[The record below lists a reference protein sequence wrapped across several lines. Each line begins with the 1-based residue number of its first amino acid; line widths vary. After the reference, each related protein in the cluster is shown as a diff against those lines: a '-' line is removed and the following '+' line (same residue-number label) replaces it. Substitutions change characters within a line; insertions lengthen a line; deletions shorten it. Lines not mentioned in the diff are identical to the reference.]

1 MPSAS
6 IIWERMQT
14 SLPLKTWYMDTPVTS
29 EVSYILLIIW
39 MISSHRESK
48 LTRILQ
54 DSLGGRT
61 KTSIIATVS
70 PSSSNLEVRH
80 VVTAVALRYYNSLCF
95 TSSNAH
101 GCDLISV
108 LQETLSTLEYASRA
122 KNIMNKPEVNQKLT
136 KRTLIKVEEFQMQD
150 LFSLFRMS

>member
-1 MPSAS
+1 MGENADISPAENMIYGHSCY
-6 IIWERMQT
+6 IWSELHPADHPLNDLFPQRVQADQNPAGLTGRSNKNLHHRHRVSVLQQPGGT
-14 SLPLKTWYMDTPVTS
+14 SRCHSCY
-29 EVSYILLIIW
+29 
-39 MISSHRESK
+39 
-48 LTRILQ
+48 
-54 DSLGGRT
+54 
-61 KTSIIATVS
+61 
-70 PSSSNLEVRH
+70 
-80 VVTAVALRYYNSLCF
+80 VALRYYNSLCF